1 MKLFQIHSIMVFFV
15 FVSVSFSRVWTFVD
29 EYFNSAHIIFFC
41 TPPPAV
47 DKKPQFVGEGFP
59 VGSTSNSSLVTHPI
73 RVQKKKIEKEYLQMV
88 KKKSNMR

>member
-59 VGSTSNSSLVTHPI
+59 VGSTSNSSLVTH
-73 RVQKKKIEKEYLQMV
+73 RLHVQKKKIKKDASKWQEK
-88 KKKSNMR
+88 K